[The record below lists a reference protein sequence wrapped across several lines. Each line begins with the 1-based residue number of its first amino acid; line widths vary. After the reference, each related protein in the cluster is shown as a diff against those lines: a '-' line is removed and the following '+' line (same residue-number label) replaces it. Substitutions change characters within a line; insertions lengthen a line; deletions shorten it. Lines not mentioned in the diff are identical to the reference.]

1 MHSQAIRL
9 IINKCKAHM
18 ILRKNSVKHDFSIA
32 IFVNLPF
39 Q

>member
-1 MHSQAIRL
+1 MHSQTIRL
-9 IINKCKAHM
+9 IINKCKAYV
-18 ILRKNSVKHDFSIA
+18 ILRKISVKHDFSIA

>member
-9 IINKCKAHM
+9 IINKYKAHV
-18 ILRKNSVKHDFSIA
+18 ILRKTSVKHDFSIA